1 MNFYK
6 LDQLLMK
13 ENLHS
18 FKRLRKIRTDKR
30 KNLIA
35 KFQAEEPGLS
45 TDMVSDYLNKFNKTK
60 SELSKHLIKDID
72 EYSWKELKT
81 IIDDYSKR
89 MDFDP
94 NIL

>member
-1 MNFYK
+1 MNFYN
-6 LDQLLMK
+6 LYQIIIN

-30 KNLIA
+30 KNLLA

-45 TDMVSDYLNKFNKTK
+45 ADTISDYLNKFTK
-60 SELSKHLIKDID
+60 IKSKLSKHLIKDID

-89 MDFDP
+89 LDFDP

>member
-1 MNFYK
+1 MNFYE
-6 LDQLLMK
+6 LNQILIK

-30 KNLIA
+30 KNLIT

-45 TDMVSDYLNKFNKTK
+45 VDTIRDYLSKFTKIK
-60 SELSKHLIKDID
+60 SELSKHLVKNID

-81 IIDDYSKR
+81 IIDDYIES
-89 MDFDP
+89 
-94 NIL
+94 NSLIL